1 MFSQDARL
9 PRTRVTY
16 HTSDM
21 PWKRDIEALVELPSI
36 YDMTIVFLV
45 SLGAF
50 LISGA
55 QTSVMFTTQRAS
67 DPCLDASIIV
77 FGLP

>member
-1 MFSQDARL
+1 
-9 PRTRVTY
+9 
-16 HTSDM
+16 M

-36 YDMTIVFLV
+36 PDMTIVFLV
-45 SLGAF
+45 CLGAC